1 MTSPALAL
9 ECETFPLIFA
19 APSGAGK
26 TTIARE
32 LDRRRSDTVF
42 SVSATTRSPRPHER
56 NGFDYHFVSESAF
69 RRMID
74 AGELAEWAEV
84 HGDLYGTPLRNFA
97 EAREGGKHLILDIDI
112 EGAGNVRR
120 TISEAVAV
128 FVLPPSGAEL
138 VKRLVGRGS
147 ESSGS
152 VARRL
157 RRARRELEKALEF
170 DYVVVNEEL
179 ERSIAAVEAILAA
192 EAARPHRMRGLAA
205 SLNRIGTEV
214 DGVLE
219 TEEAAAASN
228 REEME
233 SE

>member
-1 MTSPALAL
+1 MTSSVVAL
-9 ECETFPLIFA
+9 ESETFPLIFA

-32 LDRRRSDTVF
+32 LDRRRTDTVF
-42 SVSATTRSPRPHER
+42 SVSATTRPPRPHECD
-56 NGFDYHFVSESAF
+56 GIDYHFMSESAF
-69 RRMID
+69 RRMME

-97 EAREGGKHLILDIDI
+97 EARAGGRHLILDIDI

-120 TISEAVAV
+120 TVPEAVAV

-192 EAARPHRMRGLAA
+192 EAARPPRMRGLAG
-205 SLNRIGTEV
+205 SLSRIGNEV
-214 DGVLE
+214 DGMLV
-219 TEEAAAASN
+219 TEGAAAASHP
-228 REEME
+228 EEME
-233 SE
+233 PE